1 MEADGDPSVFN
12 LNLKVLRPDDG
23 VMMKLVKYAAVEDD
37 SASDVPAPETTNA
50 EIVHNHALNPVT
62 QE

>member
-23 VMMKLVKYAAVEDD
+23 VMMKLVKYAALNGKV
-37 SASDVPAPETTNA
+37 ATETDNA
-50 EIVHNHALNPVT
+50 EIVHNHVLTPVT
-62 QE
+62 AQE

>member
-23 VMMKLVKYAAVEDD
+23 VMMKLVKYAASEGTP
-37 SASDVPAPETTNA
+37 ASETTNA
-50 EIVHNHALNPVT
+50 EIVHNHALDPVT

>member
-23 VMMKLVKYAAVEDD
+23 VMMKLVKYAAEKGDTP
-37 SASDVPAPETTNA
+37 SETTNA